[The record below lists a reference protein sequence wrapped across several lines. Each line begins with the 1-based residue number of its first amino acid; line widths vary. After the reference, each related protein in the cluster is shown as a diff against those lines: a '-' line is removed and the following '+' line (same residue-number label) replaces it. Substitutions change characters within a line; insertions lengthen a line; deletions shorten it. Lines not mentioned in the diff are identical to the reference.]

1 MNQTGWIA
9 VVLSIVIVGVIL
21 FLPTTLT
28 TQIDD
33 AIKLASA
40 VIGFVVATV
49 GAVKTLA
56 GVAQASARAADLQA
70 GGVAV
75 GVGALLVLVSA
86 IP

>member
-1 MNQTGWIA
+1 MNETGLIA
-9 VVLSIVIVGVIL
+9 VGLSAGLVAVIM
-21 FLPTTLT
+21 FLPSSLT

-40 VIGFVVATV
+40 VIGFVVAMV
-49 GAVKTLA
+49 GAVKTVQ
-56 GVAQASARAADLQA
+56 GVTQTAVNAANLQA
-70 GGVAV
+70 GGIAV

>member
-9 VVLSIVIVGVIL
+9 VGLSVLIVGAIL
-21 FLPTTLT
+21 ILPTALAN
-28 TQIDD
+28 QIDG

-40 VIGFVVATV
+40 VIGFVVAMV
-49 GAVKTLA
+49 GAVKTVA
-56 GVAQASARAADLQA
+56 GVAQTSVRVADLQA

-75 GVGALLVLVSA
+75 GLGAVLVLVSS

>member
-1 MNQTGWIA
+1 MNQTGLIA
-9 VVLSIVIVGVIL
+9 VVLSFVIVVAIL

-40 VIGFVVATV
+40 VIGFVVAMV
-49 GAVKTLA
+49 GAVKTVA
-56 GVAQASARAADLQA
+56 GIAQTDIKTADLQA
-70 GGVAV
+70 GGVVV
-75 GVGALLVLVSA
+75 GVGALLLLVSA